1 MSLHRFAV
9 GQSIEFAP
17 GRLDATATHGAY
29 TVVRLHPDEP
39 SDREYRVKNAQDGH
53 ERVVRESRIRLVR
66 PPTLGRPPA
75 PLG

>member
-1 MSLHRFAV
+1 MPLHRFAV

-17 GRLDATATHGAY
+17 GRLDATATRGAY

-39 SDREYRVKNAQDGH
+39 GDREYRVRNAHDGH

-66 PPTLGRPPA
+66 SAGLGWPPA
-75 PLG
+75 ALG